1 MLHCR
6 YISVTA
12 QCCPTGC
19 YITVALPLHYRYSAM
34 LPHWLLHWLLHY
46 RFSAMLPYWLLYDV
60 LLRRLVLR
68 ITTTRAAACSNRS
81 PFCPF
86 CPRSAPRPP
95 LPPQGCMAVT
105 WPSHGRH
112 IAVTLPLHLPP
123 QGRNTT
129 VTLPLHYRYTTVA
142 LPLRYRC
149 ATVALG
155 ATGGSRR
162 CRHYQEE
169 PTPCNGNVTVM

>member
-19 YITVALPLHYRYSAM
+19 YITVALPLQRNAAPLAATLAATLPLQCNAALLAVVRRAAASVGAPYHHDTRRSMLKQKSVLPILPTLGSSASSASTRVHGRHMAVTRPSHCRYIAVTSASARAQHYRYA
-34 LPHWLLHWLLHY
+34 
-46 RFSAMLPYWLLYDV
+46 
-60 LLRRLVLR
+60 
-68 ITTTRAAACSNRS
+68 
-81 PFCPF
+81 
-86 CPRSAPRPP
+86 
-95 LPPQGCMAVT
+95 
-105 WPSHGRH
+105 
-112 IAVTLPLHLPP
+112 
-123 QGRNTT
+123 T
-129 VTLPLHYRYTTVA
+129 VTLPLHYRCATVA
-142 LPLRYRC
+142 LPLRYRR